1 MLVSV
6 MERFTSDKSGNTETH
21 CQLFETGDVQPV
33 DLVKY
38 VDWPLDGN
46 NNPFFPLV
54 QLPPLQRGDVWKVAQ
69 VERLWDSVLR
79 GFPIGSFLLT
89 PFEAGKP
96 SRSIDS
102 PKQKLADRNGWFL
115 LDGQQRTRAL
125 ILGFHPKKQTARL
138 WIDMA
143 PQTGSMLDRAFLLRL
158 CTEQHPWGMQ
168 QNDPDRKIEDD
179 ALREARKQLQEVLPE
194 KAEEVKLHND
204 YGLLPEYTWPVR
216 STVPFA
222 DLVER
227 VFQYGNDAKWDDLL
241 PKRKLDNLGKYQKSS
256 EQRILSAIS
265 NMLKRKVVLLELDPA
280 ADPMP
285 DLQDSEHF
293 DTPDAMETLFER
305 VNSGGTRLEG
315 EEMMFSLLKAKWSDA
330 YTLVQTIV
338 DHNKAGFLL
347 PPTGIVLSAT
357 RLARA
362 QLTQSGNRGEDDD
375 VAKPKVRQFRRWIAE
390 RAVVDGKNDGPFLV
404 QMKRFLK
411 KQEESDEPR
420 FVRIVLNFLKVAGY
434 REGGDIGLPRP
445 LFLALDRYAID
456 VVLRWIDMRCESPNF
471 SDALDDSRLPILRF
485 LIHSLLAWIHPEK
498 ASRRAFKV
506 LSHEEIDRFPD
517 LKIYESLIKEEE
529 GPAVALKI
537 PYPRDM
543 EKRVISPP
551 DRGGFSSYQE
561 LFSEK
566 PHGEFVRQFWT
577 QRVMLL
583 WFQRAHLERLFPG
596 YDPLKM
602 KSGSPFDYDHIL
614 PSSHLFRQGKNSTF
628 EENIDAEESRR
639 FLDHRCFYR
648 DSIGNYRIWPGWAN
662 RSDQATAPDKKFG
675 LIHPDD
681 PVSALLSELGYK
693 SWSEIRVASAIH
705 NEHIELWKKASGEP
719 LDWKNSERRKGFQY
733 AVETRVVSLYK
744 SLYIALQ
751 YSDWFPRDTSTEKV

>member
-1 MLVSV
+1 M
-6 MERFTSDKSGNTETH
+6 SDKFGSTETH
-21 CQLFETGDVQPV
+21 CQLFERGEVQTV
-33 DLVKY
+33 HLVKY

-46 NNPFFPLV
+46 NNPSFPLI

-79 GFPIGSFLLT
+79 GFPIGSFLLA
-89 PFEAGKP
+89 PFKAGVP
-96 SRSIDS
+96 SHSIDS
-102 PKQKLADRNGWFL
+102 PKQKPAARNGWFL

-143 PQTGSMLDRAFLLRL
+143 PQTSSMLDRAFLLRL
-158 CTEQHPWGMQ
+158 CTERHPWGMQ

-179 ALREARKQLQEVLPE
+179 ALRKARKQLREVLPE
-194 KAEEVKLHND
+194 KVEEVKLHND
-204 YGLLPEYTWPVR
+204 YGLSPQYTWPVH
-216 STVPFA
+216 STLPVPFA

-227 VFQYGNDAKWDDLL
+227 VRQYGNDGNAGGKWGDLL
-241 PKRKLDNLGKYQKSS
+241 PKPKRDNLEKYQKSS
-256 EQRILSAIS
+256 EQRILAAIS
-265 NMLKRKVVLLELDPA
+265 KMLVREVVLLKLDPA

-285 DLQDSEHF
+285 DLQDSEHI

-338 DHNKAGFLL
+338 DHTKAGFLL

-362 QLTQSGNRGEDDD
+362 QLTQSGNRGEEED

-390 RAVVDGKNDGPFLV
+390 KAVDGKSDGPFMV

-420 FVRIVLNFLKVAGY
+420 FVRIVLDFLKVAEH
-434 REGGDIGLPRP
+434 RKGGDIGLPRP
-445 LFLALDRYAID
+445 LFLDLDRYAID

-471 SDALDDSRLPILRF
+471 SDTLAESRLPILRF

-506 LSHEEIDRFPD
+506 LSDEEIARFPD
-517 LKIYESLIKEEE
+517 LKIYKSLIKEEE
-529 GPAVALKI
+529 GPPVALEI
-537 PYPRDM
+537 PCPRDM
-543 EKRVISPP
+543 EKRVISPL
-551 DRGGFSSYQE
+551 DRRGFSSYQE
-561 LFSEK
+561 LFSEE
-566 PHGEFVRQFWT
+566 PHGKFVWRFWN

-628 EENIDAEESRR
+628 EENIVAEESRR
-639 FLDHRCFYR
+639 FQDHRCFYR

-681 PVSALLSELGYK
+681 PVSDLLSELGYK
-693 SWSEIRVASAIH
+693 NWSEIRVASAIH
-705 NEHIELWKKASGEP
+705 NDHIELWKKASGDP
-719 LDWKNSERRKGFQY
+719 LDWKNSERRKCFQN
-733 AVETRVVSLYK
+733 AIETRVVSLYK
-744 SLYIALQ
+744 SLYDALE
-751 YSDWFPRDTSTEKV
+751 YSDWLPRDASSEKV